1 MDHPDLIEGH
11 ARFSDAGVFRVRPDL
26 ALVQTVDFFPPI
38 VDDPRDFGRIAAAN
52 SLSDCYAMGGKPATA
67 LVIAGFPAKALP
79 TSVLG
84 EIFAGGAEK
93 VLEAGAVIVGGH
105 TVEDTEIKY
114 GLCVTGTIHPAD
126 VVSNAGARPGETLVL
141 TKPLGMG
148 TVSTAIKRQRI
159 GDAEVREAVRI
170 MSALNRD
177 ASEAMKELGARGA
190 TDITGFGLL
199 GHAYQMAESSG
210 VTLRIDPDRVPIFP
224 GALELAGRGFLSGGA
239 RRNREYAAGFV
250 SLSRGLSPIL
260 ADLLFDSE
268 TSGGLLISLRPEA
281 AAELVQRLRSKGHA
295 QASIVGEV
303 RPRGKCHIE
312 VGTEERKPAAGSHV
326 TIT

>member
-52 SLSDCYAMGGKPATA
+52 ALSDCYAMGGKPATA
-67 LVIAGFPAKALP
+67 LNIAGFPSKKLP
-79 TSVLG
+79 PSILG

-105 TVEDTEIKY
+105 TVEDAEIKY
-114 GLCVTGTIHPAD
+114 GLAVTGTIHPEK
-126 VVSNAGARPGETLVL
+126 VISNAGARAGDALVL

-148 TVSTAIKRQRI
+148 TISTAIKR
-159 GDAEVREAVRI
+159 GALGPDATREAVEN
-170 MSALNRD
+170 MATLNRD
-177 ASEAMKELGARGA
+177 ASEAMMELGARGA

-199 GHAYQMAESSG
+199 GHGHELAESSG
-210 VTLRIDPDRVPIFP
+210 VTLRIEASRVPIFP
-224 GALELAGRGFLSGGA
+224 GALALARRGFLSGGV
-239 RRNREYAAGFV
+239 RTNREYAGEHADIAAGIDRV
-250 SLSRGLSPIL
+250 L

-268 TSGGLLISLRPEA
+268 TSGGLLIALEPG
-281 AAELVQRLRSKGHA
+281 AAEELVRRLHGRGHRHA
-295 QASIVGEV
+295 AVIGAVL
-303 RPRGKCHIE
+303 PRGEAQIDL
-312 VGTEERKPAAGSHV
+312 A
-326 TIT
+326 